1 MLSQKNGTLPTYYT
15 RALKYPKFYGIWG
28 DENGSDGPPLVGE
41 ASISL
46 ARLCFG
52 DSMTNDNG
60 HGPADVLYIAFT
72 GQNAVPGG
80 DGAAWKAKS
89 SKEFQNHEAFNDLG
103 DSLVKQI
110 HV

>member
-1 MLSQKNGTLPTYYT
+1 MGN
-15 RALKYPKFYGIWG
+15 
-28 DENGSDGPPLVGE
+28 ENGSDGPPLVGE

-72 GQNAVPGG
+72 RRSAVPGG

-89 SKEFQNHEAFNDLG
+89 SKEFQKHKAFNDLG
-103 DSLVKQI
+103 DSLVRQI